1 MDLKQ
6 LRYFIAVAEEG
17 SFTAAAEKLHI
28 TQPPLSRQI
37 QLLEER
43 LQVTLIERSARPIC
57 LTQAGKLFYEQTSQ
71 LLHRLQQIEEATTK
85 LGKSEQSTLRIG
97 FVASTLYGGLP
108 ILVRKFR
115 KAYPQVKLQFSELTS
130 LEQIQALK
138 SGRIDIGIGRVRVY
152 DAAIARVVLREEPLA
167 LAYSTHTNVGKTL
180 TDSVS
185 IKKLHNQVVIVYPS
199 EPRPSFADQVL
210 NELNDQRICPA
221 EVLEVRSLQTALG
234 LVAAGEGLCLIPHL
248 AKVRDDIQYAML
260 TNSELTSPI
269 IFSHRLNDSSWYIPA
284 MFDLL
289 KKMYKTHAGYLGT
302 QNIKL
307 EF

>member
-37 QLLEER
+37 QLLEDR
-43 LQVTLIERSARPIC
+43 LQVTLIERSARPIR
-57 LTQAGKLFYEQTSQ
+57 LTQAGKLFYEQASQ

-115 KAYPQVKLQFSELTS
+115 TIYPEVKLQFSELTS
-130 LEQIQALK
+130 LEQIQELK
-138 SGRIDIGIGRVRVY
+138 AGRIDIGIGRVRVY
-152 DAAIARVVLREEPLA
+152 DPSIARIVLREEPLS
-167 LAYSTHTNVGKTL
+167 LAYSPHTDIGKSITE
-180 TDSVS
+180 SVD
-185 IKKLHNQVVIVYPS
+185 IKLLHNQVVIVYPS

-210 NELNDQRICPA
+210 N
-221 EVLEVRSLQTALG
+221 RSEERRVG
-234 LVAAGEGLCLIPHL
+234 
-248 AKVRDDIQYAML
+248 
-260 TNSELTSPI
+260 
-269 IFSHRLNDSSWYIPA
+269 
-284 MFDLL
+284 
-289 KKMYKTHAGYLGT
+289 
-302 QNIKL
+302 
-307 EF
+307 